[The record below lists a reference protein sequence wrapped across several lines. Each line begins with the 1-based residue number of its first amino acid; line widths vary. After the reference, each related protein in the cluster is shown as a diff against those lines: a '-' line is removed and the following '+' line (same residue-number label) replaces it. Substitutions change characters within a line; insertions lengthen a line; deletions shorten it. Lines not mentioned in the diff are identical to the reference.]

1 MAEQM
6 EQINVE
12 EIMQD
17 IRTQIAERGY
27 TKNELKFADV
37 AAKTGEISDL
47 RSMTISSWIISD

>member
-17 IRTQIAERGY
+17 IRTVLETDRWQPAGSFFQE
-27 TKNELKFADV
+27 DHP
-37 AAKTGEISDL
+37 
-47 RSMTISSWIISD
+47 

>member
-17 IRTQIAERGY
+17 IRTQIAERGFA
-27 TKNELKFADV
+27 TKPAIRSVSISCSERTSPTGFAE
-37 AAKTGEISDL
+37 TCSG
-47 RSMTISSWIISD
+47 

>member
-37 AAKTGEISDL
+37 AAKTTRCSATQMGP
-47 RSMTISSWIISD
+47 TPGPPPP